1 MKVQVLEDK
10 ATVYSARSS
19 TSEVVGELH
28 AGDEITI
35 GKRGY
40 WWIEVTLPSGKTG
53 YVSGKIKI
61 FQICDV
67 SLNQKSVS
75 VVDSP
80 AASSKIK
87 MTYKKGDKF
96 TLAGLVTKDGTQWV
110 KIRNDSGEVGFIPAA
125 TKVRFVISTF
135 SGEGSGNP
143 LFKETEYVPFMLGVF
158 LIGGL
163 LGMPLA
169 YGLVT
174 GLSYFQSLPWSL
186 ASSIVYLI
194 MFRRNGTISWGRAV
208 PAIFAVVMGANAYNR
223 TTGKPAFAASG
234 FLGFLLVAGCG
245 FIGIWIGRI
254 YYKLRRQN

>member
-1 MKVQVLEDK
+1 MKIQVLEDK

-28 AGDEITI
+28 AGDEITV
-35 GKRGY
+35 GRRGY

-75 VVDSP
+75 VVASP

-96 TLAGLVTKDGTQWV
+96 TLAGLVTQDGTQWV
-110 KIRNDSGEVGFIPAA
+110 KIRSDSGEVGFIPGA
-125 TKVRFVISTF
+125 TKTRLVISTF
-135 SGEGSGNP
+135 SGEGAETP
-143 LFKETEYVPFMLGVF
+143 MFKDTDYLPFMLGVF

-163 LGMPLA
+163 VGIPIA
-169 YGLVT
+169 YGLIS
-174 GLSYFQSLPWSL
+174 GLGYFKSLPWSL
-186 ASSIVYLI
+186 VSCIVLLI
-194 MFRRNGTISWGRAV
+194 GFRRSGSISWGRAV
-208 PAIFAVVMGANAYNR
+208 PAFIGGAMVVNAYNLI
-223 TTGKPAFAASG
+223 TGKPAFVAGG
-234 FLGFLLVAGCG
+234 FLGFLLSAGCG
-245 FIGIWIGRI
+245 YIGIGIGRI
-254 YYKLRRQN
+254 FKK